1 LKNLRVASEPP
12 HLVDGK
18 RRLHGTSNERRRN
31 CRSARRGAPRR
42 PCLAVPLSAHGGHAN
57 FISEVAVALQGE
69 GKIKTAVEIS
79 ARDTAVTACIL
90 LQQGGSPKIL
100 HSVLTPNGDGR
111 ALGLLDILLFEAM

>member
-1 LKNLRVASEPP
+1 MIAAAVAAALGDASRE
-12 HLVDGK
+12 GK
-18 RRLHGTSNERRRN
+18 AWR
-31 CRSARRGAPRR
+31 CR
-42 PCLAVPLSAHGGHAN
+42 CPLHGGHAN

-111 ALGLLDILLFEAM
+111 ALGLLDILLFEEMS